1 MPVFLFKRSLFV
13 IFCSVHSS
21 IWLLAL
27 VHECFPCHYN
37 ALRTTSPVQW
47 WHGKDWSLHLHV
59 LWSGKNEDGRER
71 WHFSECQS
79 GQKPKALHGLH
90 SCECK
95 TYPSQHVKH
104 GECSN
109 FTMHRHSV
117 CDYDVRVDRHTDARC
132 HVVPIWIFVLPSL
145 YRTSM
150 YSSIKWWCVSW
161 RPFKFMK
168 ILVLQW
174 QALILHNLNKSMYF
188 TYFILC
194 SSCVLYSWHTYV
206 CHSNHDD
213 FVHTVL
219 ISPQCRELP

>member
-1 MPVFLFKRSLFV
+1 MNAFHVISMHCVPHHLYSDGMGRTGAFICMCSEVERMKMEGSADIFQSVKAARNQRPYMVSTVVSARHIHLNMWNMENTVLSLC
-13 IFCSVHSS
+13 ID
-21 IWLLAL
+21 IQ
-27 VHECFPCHYN
+27 Y
-37 ALRTTSPVQW
+37 
-47 WHGKDWSLHLHV
+47 
-59 LWSGKNEDGRER
+59 
-71 WHFSECQS
+71 
-79 GQKPKALHGLH
+79 
-90 SCECK
+90 
-95 TYPSQHVKH
+95 
-104 GECSN
+104 
-109 FTMHRHSV
+109 
-117 CDYDVRVDRHTDARC
+117 ARC

-174 QALILHNLNKSMYF
+174 QALILHNLNKSTYF

-219 ISPQCRELP
+219 IPPQCRELP